1 VVDSRLLI
9 SRVADVSPEPL
20 RAPEGRWSG
29 GMAGGGGDDV
39 LGRVPS
45 DQALC
50 GGVLQVLDGT
60 DRTEYNI
67 ECTFH
72 CNKHEIVEGLA
83 R

>member
-9 SRVADVSPEPL
+9 SRVVDVSPEAL

-29 GMAGGGGDDV
+29 GDDV

-45 DQALC
+45 GQVHC
-50 GGVLQVLDGT
+50 GGVQQVLDGT
-60 DRTEYNI
+60 VRTEYNM

-72 CNKHEIVEGLA
+72 CNKHEIVKGLA